1 MNTIKTEK
9 KTKLITIPKDVF
21 DYLNVVAKENK
32 ISLNRYLE
40 SIITDVARQDMLKKS
55 SEIMLRGYKND
66 PDLTAFTEL
75 DGEDYYE
82 TE

>member
-1 MNTIKTEK
+1 MNTLKSEK

-21 DYLNVVAKENK
+21 DHLNVVAKENK

-55 SEIMLRGYKND
+55 SEIMLHGYKND

>member
-1 MNTIKTEK
+1 M
-9 KTKLITIPKDVF
+9 IP
-21 DYLNVVAKENK
+21 AKF
-32 ISLNRYLE
+32 E